1 MSLFGFD
8 HRQHE
13 GSYAP
18 YQTDMWTGYVGEVP
32 DARGHTGTV
41 DTVHIRE
48 QAQAPRDLIEDGAEG
63 GGSMEDG
70 AGQVPS
76 TCDQHLHEAW
86 GIDGFDHAYDT
97 GADRGCDA
105 LDPGVGHCHGADMGL
120 GMGHGPADMNRQTV
134 IVSMVIIAVILI
146 SNLGAIWLLSL

>member
-1 MSLFGFD
+1 
-8 HRQHE
+8 
-13 GSYAP
+13 
-18 YQTDMWTGYVGEVP
+18 MWTGYVGEVP

-105 LDPGVGHCHGADMGL
+105 LDLGVGHCHGADMGL
-120 GMGHGPADMNRQTV
+120 DRIRLMIPDV
-134 IVSMVIIAVILI
+134 IMPLIGIVLI
-146 SNLGAIWLLSL
+146 STIMVLMT